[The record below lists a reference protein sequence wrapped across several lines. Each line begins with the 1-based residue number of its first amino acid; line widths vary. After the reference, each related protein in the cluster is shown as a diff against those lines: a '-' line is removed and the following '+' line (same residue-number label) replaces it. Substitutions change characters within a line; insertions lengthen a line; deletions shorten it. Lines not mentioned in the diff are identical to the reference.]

1 MLQKTMMIQT
11 ETNHKYSN
19 LNCEEREDFKLIAQK
34 NDNINETYK
43 SFKTQNELKKSKKI
57 SRIKEGLSLIQSGK
71 TVIDINN
78 NSIVIV
84 KDERK

>member
-1 MLQKTMMIQT
+1 MSA
-11 ETNHKYSN
+11 YSVPSN
-19 LNCEEREDFKLIAQK
+19 KP
-34 NDNINETYK
+34 
-43 SFKTQNELKKSKKI
+43 FKTKNKLNRCKNI
-57 SRIKEGLSLIQSGK
+57 RRIKEGLSLIQSGK